1 MAPYNM
7 SGSSQVQGVI
17 VQLPGVNHIQQIP
30 KIQKQVPV
38 SMPTAPGYT
47 SNHLQYSSVRAKIA
61 SQAYSQ
67 SSEPVIVV
75 EVQMVQMPI
84 GRTKCILIGV

>member
-7 SGSSQVQGVI
+7 SGSSQIQGVI

-38 SMPTAPGYT
+38 LMPTAPGYT
-47 SNHLQYSSVRAKIA
+47 SNHLQYSSVWAKIA

-75 EVQMVQMPI
+75 EVRMVQMPI
-84 GRTKCILIGV
+84 VRATL